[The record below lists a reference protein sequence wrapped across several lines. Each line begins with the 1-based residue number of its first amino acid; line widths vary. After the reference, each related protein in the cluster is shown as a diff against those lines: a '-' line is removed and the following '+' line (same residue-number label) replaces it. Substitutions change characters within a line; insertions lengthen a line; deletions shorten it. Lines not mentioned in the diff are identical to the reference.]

1 MKSTD
6 HEIGVTSIF
15 VFYNK
20 MSDLCHC
27 AIEKMNRLGM
37 MCVSSNK
44 HNKTQRFIAMKCS
57 RRSIRRKA
65 HAIPNIKFEQ
75 QQLTSFAG
83 LVLWQPF
90 LAAINFTA
98 SLARCFRH
106 VRVGKVYGRATV
118 FLQLIIH
125 LLLGYRDLRESAY
138 YRDDPMVKR
147 VLGLKRLPDVATI
160 SRMLKDADE
169 KSIEKLRGLLRRLVV
184 DRLRKLA
191 LPRITLDFDGSV
203 QSTGRRAEGTAVG
216 FNKKK
221 KGARSYYPLFC
232 TIAQTLQ
239 VLDFLHRSGNVH
251 DSRGAG
257 AFIAECI
264 GLIREALPAAV
275 IEVRADSAFFSDE
288 LVAVLQGHRVEFT
301 LSVPFERFT
310 QLKDMIEARRRW
322 RSFDADRSFF
332 ERLWKPESWAQA
344 YRFVFIRKRAKKQQ
358 KGPVQLDLFVPY
370 EYGYEFKVIITNK
383 RVGVGTVLRFHEGR
397 GAQEGI
403 FGELKTH
410 CAMGHVPVRRRLGN
424 QMYLLAGLFA
434 HNLVRELQMR
444 TEAPSRGTTDNRAAL
459 WVFEQVDTVRKTLLQ
474 RAGRLTRPSGKLTL
488 TISGGSTV
496 KEKLLGMLDR
506 LRPAA

>member
-1 MKSTD
+1 MK
-6 HEIGVTSIF
+6 H
-15 VFYNK
+15 
-20 MSDLCHC
+20 
-27 AIEKMNRLGM
+27 
-37 MCVSSNK
+37 
-44 HNKTQRFIAMKCS
+44 S
-57 RRSIRRKA
+57 RKSVERKV
-65 HAIPNIKFEQ
+65 HAIPHIKFEQ

-83 LVLWQPF
+83 LMLLQPF
-90 LAAINFTA
+90 LATIDFTA

-106 VRVGKVYGRATV
+106 VRAGKVYGRATV

-147 VLGLKRLPDVATI
+147 VLGLKRVPNVATL

-169 KSIEKLRGLLRRLVV
+169 RSVEQLRRLLRRLVV
-184 DRLRKLA
+184 DRLRELA
-191 LPRITLDFDGSV
+191 LARITLDFDGSV

-251 DSRGAG
+251 DSRGAR

-264 GLIREALPAAV
+264 GLIHEALPHAV
-275 IEVRADSAFFSDE
+275 IEVRADSAFFTDE
-288 LVAVLQGHRVEFT
+288 LVTVLRGHRVEFT

-310 QLKDMIEARRRW
+310 RLKGLIEARRRW
-322 RSFDADRSFF
+322 RSFDVDRSFF
-332 ERLWKPESWAQA
+332 ERLWKPKSWEQA
-344 YRFVFIRKRAKKQQ
+344 YRFVFIRTRAKKQQ
-358 KGPVQLDLFVPY
+358 KGPVHLDLFVPY

-397 GAQEGI
+397 GSQEGI

-488 TISGGSTV
+488 TISGGSTL
-496 KEKLLGMLDR
+496 KERLLGMLDR

>member
-1 MKSTD
+1 MRSVRLA
-6 HEIGVTSIF
+6 IGAGETQDVYYKLPYF
-15 VFYNK
+15 WHF
-20 MSDLCHC
+20 
-27 AIEKMNRLGM
+27 AIEKMNHLGM
-37 MCVSSNK
+37 LRTRSNT
-44 HNKTQRFIAMKCS
+44 HNKTKRFIAMKHS
-57 RRSIRRKA
+57 KKNVERKA
-65 HAIPNIKFEQ
+65 YAVPSVKFEQ
-75 QQLTSFAG
+75 QRLTSFAG
-83 LVLWQPF
+83 LVLLQPF
-90 LAAINFTA
+90 LATLDFKA
-98 SLARCFRH
+98 SLAHCFRH
-106 VRVGKVYGRATV
+106 VRVGKVYGRATI
-118 FLQLIIH
+118 FLQLVVH

-147 VLGLKRLPDVATI
+147 VLGLKRLPDVATL
-160 SRMLKDADE
+160 SRMLRDADA
-169 KSIEKLRGLLRRLVV
+169 KSVEGLRQLLRGLVV

-191 LPRITLDFDGSV
+191 LSRITLDFDGSV

-232 TIAQTLQ
+232 TISQTSQ

-257 AFIAECI
+257 TFIAECI
-264 GLIREALPAAV
+264 GLIREALPTAV
-275 IEVRADSAFFSDE
+275 IEVRTDSAFFSDE
-288 LVAVLQGHRVEFT
+288 LVTLLRGHRVEFT

-310 QLKDMIEARRRW
+310 QLKGMIEGRKRW
-322 RSFDADRSFF
+322 RTFDAERSFF
-332 ERLWKPESWAQA
+332 ERLWKPKSWAQT
-344 YRFVFIRKRAKKQQ
+344 YRFVFIRTRAKKQQ

-370 EYGYEFKVIITNK
+370 EYGHEFKVIITNK
-383 RVGVGTVLRFHEGR
+383 HVGVGTILRFHEGR

-444 TEAPSRGTTDNRAAL
+444 TEKPSRGTTDNRAAM
-459 WVFEQVDTVRKTLLQ
+459 WIFEQVDTVRKTLLQ
-474 RAGRLTRPSGKLTL
+474 RAGRLTRPSGKFTL
-488 TISGGSTV
+488 TISGGKIV
-496 KEKLLGMLDR
+496 KEKMLKILDH

>member
-1 MKSTD
+1 MKYSRK
-6 HEIGVTSIF
+6 SI
-15 VFYNK
+15 
-20 MSDLCHC
+20 
-27 AIEKMNRLGM
+27 E
-37 MCVSSNK
+37 
-44 HNKTQRFIAMKCS
+44 
-57 RRSIRRKA
+57 RKA
-65 HAIPNIKFEQ
+65 YAVPNIKFEQ

-83 LVLWQPF
+83 LVILQPF
-90 LAAINFTA
+90 LATLDFTA

-106 VRVGKVYGRATV
+106 VRVGKIYGRATV

-125 LLLGYRDLRESAY
+125 LLLGFRDLRESAY

-147 VLGLKRLPDVATI
+147 VLGLKRLPDVATL
-160 SRMLKDADE
+160 SRMLKDADN
-169 KSIEKLRGLLRRLVV
+169 KSIEQLRRLLRRLVV
-184 DRLRKLA
+184 DRLRELGLA
-191 LPRITLDFDGSV
+191 RMTLDFDGSV

-232 TIAQTLQ
+232 TIAQTSQ

-251 DSRGAG
+251 DSRGART
-257 AFIAECI
+257 FIAECI
-264 GLIREALPAAV
+264 GLIREALPHVV

-288 LVAVLQGHRVEFT
+288 LVTMLHGHRVEFT
-301 LSVPFERFT
+301 LSVPFERFAR
-310 QLKDMIEARRRW
+310 LKGMIEARRRW
-322 RSFDADRSFF
+322 RTLDADRSFF
-332 ERLWKPESWAQA
+332 ERSWKPQSWEQA
-344 YRFVFIRKRAKKQQ
+344 YRFVFIRTRAKKQR

-383 RVGVGTVLRFHEGR
+383 HVGVGTVLRFHEGR

-410 CAMGHVPVRRRLGN
+410 CAMGHVPVRRCLGN

-444 TEAPSRGTTDNRAAL
+444 TERQSRGTTDNRAAL

-474 RAGRLTRPSGKLTL
+474 RAGRFTRPSGKLTL
-488 TISGGSTV
+488 TISGGSML
-496 KEKLLGMLDR
+496 KEKLLGMLAR

>member
-1 MKSTD
+1 MKHSRKN
-6 HEIGVTSIF
+6 VKS
-15 VFYNK
+15 
-20 MSDLCHC
+20 
-27 AIEKMNRLGM
+27 
-37 MCVSSNK
+37 
-44 HNKTQRFIAMKCS
+44 KT
-57 RRSIRRKA
+57 
-65 HAIPNIKFEQ
+65 HAAPRIKFEQ

-83 LVLWQPF
+83 LVLLQPF
-90 LAAINFTA
+90 LAAIGFTA

-106 VRVGKVYGRATV
+106 VRAGKVYGRATV
-118 FLQLIIH
+118 FLQLIVH

-147 VLGLKRLPDVATI
+147 ALDLKRLPDVATI

-169 KSIEKLRGLLRRLVV
+169 KSIERLRQLLRRLVV
-184 DRLRKLA
+184 GRLRELGLSRA
-191 LPRITLDFDGSV
+191 TLDFDGSV

-221 KGARSYYPLFC
+221 KGVRSYYPLFC
-232 TIAQTLQ
+232 TIAQTRQ

-251 DSRGAG
+251 DSRGAR
-257 AFIAECI
+257 AFITECI
-264 GLIREALPAAV
+264 GLIREALPHAV

-288 LVAVLQGHRVEFT
+288 LVTVLHGHRVEFT

-310 QLKDMIEARRRW
+310 QLKGMIEGRRRW
-322 RSFDADRSFF
+322 RSLDADRSFF
-332 ERLWKPESWAQA
+332 ERLWKPKSWEQA
-344 YRFVFIRKRAKKQQ
+344 YRFVFVRTRAKKQQ
-358 KGPVQLDLFVPY
+358 KGAVQLDLFVPY
-370 EYGYEFKVIITNK
+370 EYGHEFKVTITNK
-383 RVGVGTVLRFHEGR
+383 CVGAGTVLRFHEGR

-410 CAMGHVPVRRRLGN
+410 CAMGHVPVRRCLGN

-444 TEAPSRGTTDNRAAL
+444 TEAPSRGTTDNRAGL

-488 TISGGSTV
+488 TISGGSIV
-496 KEKLLGMLDR
+496 KEKLLGMLNR

>member
-1 MKSTD
+1 MK
-6 HEIGVTSIF
+6 
-15 VFYNK
+15 Y
-20 MSDLCHC
+20 
-27 AIEKMNRLGM
+27 
-37 MCVSSNK
+37 
-44 HNKTQRFIAMKCS
+44 S
-57 RRSIRRKA
+57 RKSVERKA
-65 HAIPNIKFEQ
+65 HAVPKIRFEQ

-83 LVLWQPF
+83 LVLLQPF
-90 LAAINFTA
+90 LAAIDFKA

-106 VRVGKVYGRATV
+106 VRAGKVYGRATV

-125 LLLGYRDLRESAY
+125 LLLGYRDLRESTY

-147 VLGLKRLPDVATI
+147 LLGLKRLPDVSTL
-160 SRMLKDADE
+160 SRMLKDATGP
-169 KSIEKLRGLLRRLVV
+169 SIDRLRRLLRRLVV
-184 DRLRKLA
+184 DRLRELA
-191 LPRITLDFDGSV
+191 LSRVTLDFDGSV
-203 QSTGRRAEGTAVG
+203 QSTTRRAEGTAVG

-251 DSRGAG
+251 DSRGAR

-264 GLIREALPAAV
+264 GLIREALPHV
-275 IEVRADSAFFSDE
+275 IIEVRADSAFFSDE
-288 LVAVLQGHRVEFT
+288 LVTLLRDHRVEFT
-301 LSVPFERFT
+301 LSVPFERFVE
-310 QLKDMIEARRRW
+310 LKGMIEARRRW
-322 RSFDADRSFF
+322 RSFDANRSFF
-332 ERLWKPESWAQA
+332 ERHWRPKSWTRS
-344 YRFVFIRKRAKKQQ
+344 YRFVFIRKRVARQR
-358 KGPVQLDLFVPY
+358 KGPLQLDLFVPH
-370 EYGYEFKVIITNK
+370 EHGFEFKVIITNK
-383 RVGVGTVLRFHEGR
+383 RVGLGAVLRFHEGR

-444 TEAPSRGTTDNRAAL
+444 TETRSRGTTDNRAAL

-488 TISGGSTV
+488 TISAAGMV
-496 KEKLLGMLDR
+496 KEKLLDMLDR

>member
-1 MKSTD
+1 MK
-6 HEIGVTSIF
+6 H
-15 VFYNK
+15 
-20 MSDLCHC
+20 
-27 AIEKMNRLGM
+27 
-37 MCVSSNK
+37 
-44 HNKTQRFIAMKCS
+44 S
-57 RRSIRRKA
+57 RKNVERKA
-65 HAIPNIKFEQ
+65 RAVPNIKFEQ

-83 LVLWQPF
+83 LVLLQPF
-90 LAAINFTA
+90 LAAIDFKA
-98 SLARCFRH
+98 RLARCFRQ
-106 VRVGKVYGRATV
+106 VRAGKVYGRATV

-125 LLLGYRDLRESAY
+125 LLLGYRDLRDSVY

-147 VLGLKRLPDVATI
+147 LLGLRRLPDVATL
-160 SRMLKDADE
+160 SRMLKDTTAQ
-169 KSIEKLRGLLRRLVV
+169 SIGQLRRRLRRLVI
-184 DRLRKLA
+184 DRLRKLD
-191 LPRITLDFDGSV
+191 LSRITLDFDGSV
-203 QSTGRRAEGTAVG
+203 QSTTRRAEGTAVG

-232 TIAQTLQ
+232 TIAQTAQ

-251 DSRGAG
+251 DSRGAR

-264 GLIREALPAAV
+264 ALIREALPHAV

-288 LVAVLQGHRVEFT
+288 LVTLLRDHRVEFT

-310 QLKDMIEARRRW
+310 ELKGMIEDRRRW
-322 RSFDADRSFF
+322 RPVDADRSFF
-332 ERLWKPESWAQA
+332 ESHWRPKSWTRSF
-344 YRFVFIRKRAKKQQ
+344 RFVFIRKRVSLQR
-358 KGPVQLDLFVPY
+358 KGPVQLDLFVPR
-370 EYGYEFKVIITNK
+370 EDGFDFKVIITNK
-383 RVGVGTVLRFHEGR
+383 CVGPGTVLRFHEGR

-410 CAMGHVPVRRRLGN
+410 CAMGHVPVRRCLGN

-444 TEAPSRGTTDNRAAL
+444 TETRSRGTTDNRAAL
-459 WVFEQVDTVRKTLLQ
+459 WIFEQVDTVRKTLLQ

-488 TISGGSTV
+488 TISGAGIL